1 MAMDAAPISGR
12 SEPAADPPGG
22 VRDSANPSPRMPAE
36 WEPHERTI
44 MGWPA
49 RRDLWGETMRQA
61 QDDYAQVANAIAAF
75 EPVLM
80 IANPGLD
87 AAEARAT
94 CGAGVE
100 IIELPLDDSWLR
112 DSGPIYV
119 EDGERRRH
127 AVHFRFNSWGEKFH
141 PYDKDAAVGG
151 LVARRL
157 GDPVTEAPIV
167 LEGGSIHVNGAR
179 TLITTEQ
186 CLLCPNR
193 NPDLGREQ
201 IEAALSRYL
210 GARRVVWLGQGLVED
225 RDTDGHVD
233 LIAAFTGPDSV
244 LLQTVAEENPNFE
257 NCVENGRRLRNAG
270 LEVTEV
276 PFLPYATVAGERV
289 AVSYLNF
296 YLCNGGA
303 VVPVTDAET
312 DEQALAMIASA
323 YPGREIVPVPGDVL
337 AYGGGGPHCITQQ
350 VPEVPD
356 S

>member
-1 MAMDAAPISGR
+1 MAMRVEPIADR
-12 SEPAADPPGG
+12 PEPAADAP
-22 VRDSANPSPRMPAE
+22 VRMPAE

-49 RRDLWGETMRQA
+49 RRDLWGETIRQA
-61 QDDYAQVANAIAAF
+61 QADYAQVANAIAAF

-80 IANPGLD
+80 IASPGPD
-87 AAEARAT
+87 AADARTA

-112 DSGPIYV
+112 DCGPIYV
-119 EDGERRRH
+119 EDAERRRQ
-127 AVHFRFNSWGEKFH
+127 AVHFRFNSWGKKFH

-151 LVARRL
+151 LVARAL
-157 GDPVTEAPIV
+157 GDPVTKAPIV
-167 LEGGSIHVNGAR
+167 LEGGSIHVNGAG
-179 TLITTEQ
+179 TLLTTEQ
-186 CLLCPNR
+186 CLLNPNR
-193 NPDLGREQ
+193 NPELDREQ

-210 GARRVVWLGQGLVED
+210 GVQQIVWLGQGLVED

-233 LIAAFTGPDSV
+233 LIAAFTGPGSL
-244 LLQTVAEENPNFE
+244 LLQTVPAENPNYE
-257 NCVENGRRLRNAG
+257 NCLENGRRLRNAG

-276 PFLPYATVAGERV
+276 PFLPYATVAGERA

-303 VVPVTDAET
+303 VVPVTGAET
-312 DEQALAMIASA
+312 DEQGLAIIASG
-323 YPGREIVPVPGDVL
+323 YPGREVVPVPGAVL

-350 VPEVPD
+350 VPEVRD